1 MNDRQSRMLYHPLRR
16 DRWRL
21 LRGCLYLTLRSE
33 QPYTGGHVGRYERG
47 RFSGVQM
54 RMSPIV
60 SIGTTDGPNQSNVE
74 LLSPTGPSTLRQA
87 VGDETNE
94 RLTYA
99 SR

>member
-1 MNDRQSRMLYHPLRR
+1 
-16 DRWRL
+16 
-21 LRGCLYLTLRSE
+21 
-33 QPYTGGHVGRYERG
+33 
-47 RFSGVQM
+47 M